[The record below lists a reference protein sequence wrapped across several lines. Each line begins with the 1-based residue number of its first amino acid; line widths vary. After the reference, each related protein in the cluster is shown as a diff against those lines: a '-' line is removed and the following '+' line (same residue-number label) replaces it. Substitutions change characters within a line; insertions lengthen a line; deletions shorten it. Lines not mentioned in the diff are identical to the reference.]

1 MATRAVLQV
10 GLALEESP
18 ASLAAELEDISND
31 RTSVLRFIERIIS
44 RVQHRGHKLA
54 VRVDS
59 STDGSTQF
67 PLGRA
72 SVSVAITQA
81 SLVATT
87 DTLIFGGANG
97 VVLTWVVASANEN
110 EITIGASNTLC
121 GDALVAIINA
131 HSILGGV
138 FFASNASGTV
148 TIQYRG
154 DSRLGGIVGITE
166 TGGGQVI
173 TGSDFALD
181 TTVAK
186 ASESYLFTDGGLR

>member
-31 RTSVLRFIERIIS
+31 RTSVLRLLERVIS

-81 SLVATT
+81 S
-87 DTLIFGGANG
+87 
-97 VVLTWVVASANEN
+97 
-110 EITIGASNTLC
+110 
-121 GDALVAIINA
+121 
-131 HSILGGV
+131 
-138 FFASNASGTV
+138 NASGTV

-154 DSRLGGIVGITE
+154 DSRLGGIIGITE

-186 ASESYLFTDGGLR
+186 GSESYLFTDGGLR